1 MTSLDKRKL
10 IGGVTLCVTALPMMA
25 IAIALERA
33 GVWIYDLSQKIAV
46 NVMSYV
52 EEDKNNG

>member
-46 NVMSYV
+46 NVISYV
-52 EEDKNNG
+52 GED